1 MSALLKTGSLKM
13 RIIWA
18 VVLIMMCLAPLISTE
33 FRLSL
38 LAKFLALAILA
49 IGLDLIW
56 GYGGVLSL
64 GHGVFFGLGGYAMA
78 MYLKLQPV
86 EQHFLTSW
94 DGVVSVVCHGSGNPF
109 ALSRWRCYWG

>member
-1 MSALLKTGSLKM
+1 MMLALLKTGSLKM
-13 RIIWA
+13 KIIWA

-56 GYGGVLSL
+56 GMGVYLAW
-64 GHGVFFGLGGYAMA
+64 GMA
-78 MYLKLQPV
+78 YSSDLAGTP
-86 EQHFLTSW
+86 
-94 DGVVSVVCHGSGNPF
+94 
-109 ALSRWRCYWG
+109 WRCI